1 MIPAT
6 PLLRNRRFAFL
17 YASDT
22 ISAFGDR
29 IHALALYILVYD
41 LTGRTLDLGMLAMA
55 QLVPGTL
62 VAPVSGWLVDR
73 VDRRRMM
80 VYMDLVR
87 GGLVLLLPWV
97 ETLPQILAIGLVLA
111 VAEEF
116 HTPARL
122 AILPEM
128 VGKERVVPA
137 NSLTLGTGHL
147 LLIVGPALGGVLIAT
162 FGTTVAFQI
171 NAATYGLSALLLFG
185 IGGFPA
191 PVREAMATGRDLARQ
206 FVAEVKEGAG
216 VVLGDPPLR
225 FALGFF
231 ALVTLVASLQ
241 QPITLVFVKDVLG
254 AGDDGL
260 GWIIAS
266 AGLGGILGGILAAV
280 TRDRIPPLR
289 AITVACALDG
299 AALLGFSTVRVLP
312 AAMALFLVFGLMGAV
327 IQVRVISLFQT
338 RVPEEARGRA
348 FGWLGPVFGPISI
361 ASIALGTILA
371 DRFGVVVVM
380 AVSGGLQFLVGAACF
395 LWMTGRPVL
404 SHARDGGAV
413 AGALALLLVAGCG
426 STPDARPPDLV
437 LISLDTLRADHLGS
451 YGAEREVSPF
461 LDRLAEEGTR
471 FADAWAPSPWT
482 LPSHA
487 TLLTGRHTF
496 EHGAIEDGHG
506 IDRRAAML
514 PEVLRAAGYRTGA
527 AVTSV
532 YVSSRY
538 GMDRGF
544 DHFHDFGIVDG
555 TLATQTTL
563 DAEEVLDHG
572 LAWASDQPDDAPVFL
587 FLHLYDIHYPYDPP
601 APWNERL
608 DPPARPEILS
618 YENYFHYLRNP
629 LDEATYAHL
638 RNQYDEEILYVD
650 DALRRFHA
658 AWSTR
663 RPDTVFAVVSDHG
676 EEFGERG
683 SWGHAHT
690 LTPEQLH
697 IPWILHGPGVEA
709 QVVEA
714 RAGLEDVAPTLAGLA
729 GVGFPASGLDR
740 SAQVGG
746 GAAPPGD
753 AARFAST
760 SRFRTLKHRWH
771 DPPLDLVV
779 DLARSQAVLYDLAR
793 DPRATTDLSG
803 SRRDDALRLMAG
815 LYAWRGEPWELRA
828 AATLETDGVI
838 VVGGAPQGSR
848 VEAPAGI
855 RFAVYPLDAAV
866 RATTA
871 AGVVS
876 GPWAVLGGTTPDAT
890 DPLLGWEGRP
900 LESIPADLSP
910 EDRERLRSLGY
921 ID

>member
-1 MIPAT
+1 VTSAT

-41 LTGRTLDLGMLAMA
+41 LTGRALDLGMLAMA

-62 VAPVSGWLVDR
+62 VAPISGWLVDR

-80 VYMDLVR
+80 IYMDLVR
-87 GGLVLLLPWV
+87 AGLVLILPWV
-97 ETLPQILAIGLVLA
+97 DTLPQILAIGLVLA

-128 VGKERVVPA
+128 VGKGRVVPA

-147 LLIVGPALGGVLIAT
+147 LLIVGPAVGGVLIAR
-162 FGTTVAFQI
+162 FGTTVAFEV
-171 NAATYGLSALLLFG
+171 NAATYALSALLLLG

-191 PVREAMATGRDLARQ
+191 PVREALATGRDLVRQ
-206 FVAEVKEGAG
+206 FFGEVREGAG
-216 VVLGDPPLR
+216 IVLGDPPLR
-225 FALGFF
+225 FALVFF

-260 GWIIAS
+260 GWIVAS
-266 AGLGGILGGILAAV
+266 AGLGGILGGVLATL

-299 AALLGFSTVRVLP
+299 AALIGFSTVRVLP
-312 AAMALFLVFGLMGAV
+312 AAMALFLVFGLMGSV

-338 RVPEEARGRA
+338 RVPEDARGRA

-361 ASIALGTILA
+361 ASIGLGTVLA

-380 AVSGGLQFLVGAACF
+380 AVSGGLQCLVGGAAF

-413 AGALALLLVAGCG
+413 ALLAVLLLAGCG
-426 STPDARPPDLV
+426 ASREDRPPDLV

-451 YGAEREVSPF
+451 YGAPRDVSPF
-461 LDRLAEEGTR
+461 LDRLAAEGTR

-487 TLLTGRHTF
+487 TLLTGRYPF
-496 EHGAIEDGHG
+496 EHGAIEEGHG
-506 IDRRAAML
+506 IDPRAAML

-532 YVSSRY
+532 YVSSRF

-544 DHFHDFGIVDG
+544 DHFHDFGIVAG

-563 DAEEVLDHG
+563 DAQEVLDHG
-572 LAWASDQPDDAPVFL
+572 LAWEADQPEDRPVFL

-608 DPPARPEILS
+608 DPPARPEILA
-618 YENYFHYLRNP
+618 YENYFHYLRQP
-629 LDEATYAHL
+629 LDEATYTHL

-658 AWSTR
+658 AWTAR
-663 RPDTVFAVVSDHG
+663 RPDTVFAIVSDHG

-697 IPWILHGPGVEA
+697 VPWILHGPRVA
-709 QVVEA
+709 SQVVTD
-714 RAGLEDVAPTLAGLA
+714 RVGLEDVAPTLAGLA
-729 GVGFPASGLDR
+729 GIGFPATGLDR
-740 SAQVGG
+740 RDQVTG
-746 GAAPPGD
+746 GAGPEGPS
-753 AARFAST
+753 ARFAST

-771 DPPLDLVV
+771 DAPLDLVV
-779 DLARSQAVLYDLAR
+779 DLVRRQAQLYDLVR
-793 DPRATTDLSG
+793 DPRARTDLAG
-803 SRRDDALRLMAG
+803 SRQDDVLRLLAG
-815 LYAWRGEPWELRA
+815 LYAWRGEPWTTKVE
-828 AATLETDGVI
+828 ATLQTDDGVF
-838 VVGGAPQGSR
+838 VVGGMPQGSQL
-848 VEAPAGI
+848 EAPAGI
-855 RFAVYPLDAAV
+855 RFSVHPLDAAV
-866 RATTA
+866 RATA
-871 AGVVS
+871 RDGRVS
-876 GPWAVLGGTTPDAT
+876 GPWAALGGTTPPAT
-890 DPLLGWEGRP
+890 DPVLGWEGRA
-900 LESIPADLSP
+900 LESSAAELSP